1 MAGPSKT
8 YRRKDTIP
16 SPVRRT
22 RTNSSGREESYLEW
36 DLYQANHTPGQHVM
50 DEQGICVSNPGMDA
64 DYYIQGQKEVIEN
77 FDGVKY
83 SYEYADPSG
92 RQGLYTGDT
101 GERKIIPRSHVFM
114 VGEDVDNTGEVRINL
129 TGNITK
135 HVGIFAI
142 NEEGDSY
149 VAGGVVNA
157 WTILQYSAKIVFV
170 LAPQGSSNRATVD
183 QMIKA
188 PVYLREWTHT
198 HPLSQPVLIDPRPI
212 TIDNL
217 SAKPEWYQ
225 NAINPGSYSFGAA
238 QYY

>member
-16 SPVRRT
+16 APVRRT

-36 DLYQANHTPGQHVM
+36 DLYQANHTPGQHM
-50 DEQGICVSNPGMDA
+50 MGEQGICISNPGMDP

-114 VGEDVDNTGEVRINL
+114 VGQDIDNTGRLQINL

-135 HVGIFAI
+135 HVIGFII
-142 NEEGDSY
+142 DYESNSLIT
-149 VAGGVVNA
+149 GGVVNA
-157 WTILQYSAKIVFV
+157 WTILQYSARIVFV
-170 LAPQGSSNRATVD
+170 LTPQDSPNRTTVD

-188 PVYLREWTHT
+188 PVYLRELTPT
-198 HPLSQPVLIDPRPI
+198 HPSSQTVLIDPRPI

-225 NAINPGSYSFGAA
+225 NAINPSSNPFGAA